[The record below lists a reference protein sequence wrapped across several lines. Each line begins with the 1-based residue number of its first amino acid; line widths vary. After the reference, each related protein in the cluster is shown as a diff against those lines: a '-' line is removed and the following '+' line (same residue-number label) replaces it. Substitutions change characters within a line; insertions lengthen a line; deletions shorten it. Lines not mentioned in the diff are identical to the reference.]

1 MCHIYYLPISEAAT
15 VMLYQGVSSLSK
27 ILAVLMVPVLASM
40 VKYLSSSVLWSM
52 KYLRRN
58 KIVNIYSS

>member
-1 MCHIYYLPISEAAT
+1 MYYLPISEAAT

-40 VKYLSSSVLWSM
+40 VK
-52 KYLRRN
+52 
-58 KIVNIYSS
+58 